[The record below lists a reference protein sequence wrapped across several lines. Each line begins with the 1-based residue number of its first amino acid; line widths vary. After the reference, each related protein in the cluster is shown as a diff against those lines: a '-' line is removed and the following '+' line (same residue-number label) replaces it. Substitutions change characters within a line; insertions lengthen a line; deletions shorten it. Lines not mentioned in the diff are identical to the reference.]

1 MLIKQNDTYGVY
13 VNTIAYM
20 EKPQCWSS
28 PIATFASEELY
39 ALCAPII
46 EQWIVKQNPD
56 YILSESCEIN
66 QVIAL
71 QETESC
77 ES

>member
-1 MLIKQNDTYGVY
+1 MSQDVY

-20 EKPQCWSS
+20 EKPQSWAS
-28 PIATFASEELY
+28 PVATFSSEELY

-46 EQWIVKQNPD
+46 EQWIADQDPN

-66 QVIAL
+66 QVISL
-71 QETESC
+71 QEAES
-77 ES
+77 